1 MTEIDRELGLKNKEL
16 AEFVLHLAKQ
26 SKTVDHFLN
35 QLEEN
40 GADFSIDLVNT
51 LFALITRQLKAQN

>member
-1 MTEIDRELGLKNKEL
+1 MVEIDRELGLKNKEL

-26 SKTVDHFLN
+26 SKTVDQFLN
-35 QLEEN
+35 SLEEN

-51 LFALITRQLKAQN
+51 LFALITR

>member
-1 MTEIDRELGLKNKEL
+1 MVEIDRELGMKNKEL

-26 SKTVDHFLN
+26 SKSVDAFSGS
-35 QLEEN
+35 LEEN

-51 LFALITRQLKAQN
+51 LFALITK

>member
-1 MTEIDRELGLKNKEL
+1 MAEIDRELGMRSKEL

-26 SKTVDHFLN
+26 SKSVDTFLTS
-35 QLEEN
+35 LEEN

-51 LFALITRQLKAQN
+51 LFALITR